1 MQTQTVLFIILAVIV
16 ALILVLVQYYHRQK
30 TKGKTIMVLSFLR
43 FISIFGVLLLL
54 INPKFIQNQYQIE
67 KANLV
72 LLVDNSSS
80 VKNESNIIK
89 KTLEELGSSKE
100 LKSKFNISA
109 YSFGESF
116 RAKDSLTFLEKNTNI
131 TKALRT
137 TEDIY
142 GRTTTVGVLLTDG
155 NQTIGRDYENIKLK
169 KELRVFPIC
178 IGDTTVYEDVRVEQI
193 NTNPYSFL
201 NNKFPV
207 EAVINYDGNSNINKT
222 VSVFVDGKKEYQE
235 KLYFS
240 EKENSKIIQ
249 TNVTAKSIGVKSIT
263 ISVETLKNEKNEFN
277 NKKSAYIEV
286 IDETTKIGLVSSILH
301 PDIGALKKSIEVN
314 EQRQVFIISPN
325 TDKSSLENIDVFI
338 LYQPNS
344 SFTQVYDFI
353 SKKKVHTLTIS
364 GIKTDWRFLNSVQR
378 HIAIKNGYP
387 IQDVLP
393 KLNSSFSKFDVSEFS
408 VNDYP
413 PLETNAGP
421 ITLHGKME
429 SILKMT
435 IKGVDID
442 NPLLIVSG
450 ETARKDAYWFGEN
463 IWKWRVQEYR
473 NSKDFKNFDDF
484 IAKIMVYLT
493 SYKNKNR
500 LNVDY
505 KSVYQGSNNEK
516 ITATYFD
523 ESFTFDSN
531 AKIMAT
537 IINKETGVKKEVPM
551 LLVSNFFELDI
562 SNLTPGKY
570 SFNISVLDKSYS
582 KSGFFSITDF
592 DVEKQ
597 FLSAN
602 TKKLERLASK
612 TNGRLFF
619 SNKTTELKKQLVED
633 NALLPVQ
640 KKTENIVPLVDFR
653 ILLGIIALAL
663 TIEWFLRKYYGLI

>member
-80 VKNESNIIK
+80 VKSESNIIN

-364 GIKTDWRFLNSVQR
+364 GTKTDWRFLNSVQR

-387 IQDVLP
+387 TQDVLP

-421 ITLHGKME
+421 ITFHEKME

-505 KSVYQGSNNEK
+505 KSVYQGSNNAK